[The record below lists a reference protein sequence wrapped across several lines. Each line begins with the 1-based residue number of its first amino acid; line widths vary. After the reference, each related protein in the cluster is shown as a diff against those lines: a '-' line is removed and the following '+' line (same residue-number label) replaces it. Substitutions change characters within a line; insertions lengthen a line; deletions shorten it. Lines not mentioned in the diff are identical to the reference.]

1 MREVRTEIEIA
12 ATDDTVWGLLTNIEN
27 WTAWNPTI
35 NASSGTAA
43 PGATLSITMR
53 GQGGKNGPKYAPV
66 VTILEA
72 PRQFRWRA
80 NMMGG
85 LLFRNDKILE
95 LQPSATG
102 TRLVHTE
109 TFGGLMVPMFGAK
122 LKTGVP
128 PILNAFNA
136 AVKQRAEAG

>member
-1 MREVRTEIEIA
+1 MER
-12 ATDDTVWGLLTNIEN
+12 
-27 WTAWNPTI
+27 
-35 NASSGTAA
+35 
-43 PGATLSITMR
+43 
-53 GQGGKNGPKYAPV
+53 YAPV
-66 VTILEA
+66 VTTMEA
-72 PRQFRWRA
+72 PHQFRWRA
-80 NMMGG
+80 SMMSG

-109 TFGGLMVPMFGAK
+109 TFGGLIVPMFGAR